1 MSSKFKT
8 DVKNGGTI
16 LIYKDNYLKKPF
28 GLVHVDE
35 DPEDIRG
42 MLWDVVQRAYNAGI
56 TEGRAE
62 HAKELRALLNE
73 GLNEDAKS

>member
-16 LIYKDNYLKKPF
+16 LIYKDDYLKKPF
-28 GLVHVDE
+28 GTVHVDE

-42 MLWDVVQRAYNAGI
+42 MIWDVVQRAYNAGVRD
-56 TEGRAE
+56 GRAE

-73 GLNEDAKS
+73 DINEDIKP